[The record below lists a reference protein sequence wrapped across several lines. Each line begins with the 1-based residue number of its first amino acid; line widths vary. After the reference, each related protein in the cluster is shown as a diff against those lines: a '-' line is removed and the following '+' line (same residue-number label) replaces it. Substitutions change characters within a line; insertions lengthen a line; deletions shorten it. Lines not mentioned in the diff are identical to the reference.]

1 MREMS
6 TVSKVMYFAM
16 NARTT
21 EQGSRTL
28 VHAAT
33 AVGPESHGQYLSD
46 CKIMEP
52 SVFVRSAEGKKAG
65 ERVWRE
71 LSEKLEK
78 IEPGVLKNL

>member
-1 MREMS
+1 M
-6 TVSKVMYFAM
+6 TAASKIMYFAM

-21 EQGSRTL
+21 EQGARTF

-33 AVGPESHGQYLSD
+33 AVGSESHGQYMSD
-46 CKIMEP
+46 CKIMQP
-52 SVFVRSAEGKKAG
+52 SAFVRSAEGKRAS
-65 ERVWRE
+65 ERVWEE

>member
-1 MREMS
+1 MREM
-6 TVSKVMYFAM
+6 TALSKVMYFAM

-33 AVGPESHGQYLSD
+33 AAGPESHGQYLSD
-46 CKIMEP
+46 CKVMEP
-52 SVFVRSAEGKKAG
+52 SEFVRSAEGKKAG
-65 ERVWRE
+65 ERVWEE

>member
-1 MREMS
+1 MRE
-6 TVSKVMYFAM
+6 TTALSKVMYFAM

-33 AVGPESHGQYLSD
+33 AAGPDSHGQYMSD

-52 SVFVRSAEGKKAG
+52 SAFVRSAEGKKAS
-65 ERVWRE
+65 ERVWEE

-78 IEPGVLKNL
+78 IEPGLLKNL

>member
-1 MREMS
+1 MRETS
-6 TVSKVMYFAM
+6 ALAKVMYVAM

-33 AVGPESHGQYLSD
+33 VAGSESHGQYMSD
-46 CKIMEP
+46 CKVMPP
-52 SVFVRSAEGKKAG
+52 SLFVRSAEGKETG
-65 ERVWRE
+65 VRVWEE

-78 IEPGVLKNL
+78 IEPGLLKNF